1 MQVDYKRKQPGQ
13 SKFLKAIQFY
23 MAFSIFYKWVKGLAR
38 LSFSVQFNFHFC
50 FLLFQQAFLLCGWS
64 GVCNCV
70 ATNTETPKPRPP
82 THTHAENK
90 RSYQKQSDQLA
101 APPGR
106 IQRQEEQRSKKKGE
120 QKQMGF
126 HDRYEITDHNPA
138 ENPPQWENLRQ
149 RPEKERVWE
158 SKTVSAR
165 SRKRYIVL
173 L

>member
-1 MQVDYKRKQPGQ
+1 MSNSISTFAFYCFNRPFYCVVDQG
-13 SKFLKAIQFY
+13 SAIVLPQT
-23 MAFSIFYKWVKGLAR
+23 L
-38 LSFSVQFNFHFC
+38 
-50 FLLFQQAFLLCGWS
+50 
-64 GVCNCV
+64 
-70 ATNTETPKPRPP
+70 KPRNPAPP

-138 ENPPQWENLRQ
+138 ENPPQ
-149 RPEKERVWE
+149 
-158 SKTVSAR
+158 
-165 SRKRYIVL
+165 
-173 L
+173 